1 MRSAVPSSH
10 VGVKINEWYKM
21 IRQFSVPDAEVLK
34 AEVELEIKIMKEDQ
48 DLLLYYSL
56 MCFRHQLMLDSLEPP
71 EKKYERPSISELLE
85 KIENHQKRLTGLL
98 KYYSLFFRGMYEFDQ
113 KEYVKAIHYYREAE
127 KELNEVTDE
136 IEKAE
141 FHYKLADAY
150 YQIDQHF
157 VSLNHLTI
165 AKNLFESNRFYKV
178 KVIGCNMM
186 FGANMYDMHRLS
198 EAETYYREALQ
209 TAEHLKGKQANRIIG
224 VIHHN
229 LGLVSARSENLTDA
243 EYFFR
248 KALEMK
254 DHLNTAN
261 GVRTLYMMAN
271 VLYQSS
277 KQEEARS
284 FYEKAL
290 KLALHCNEEEY
301 KAKLTIIYSIYEEYN
316 EKEVEQS
323 LNYLEKKRLWSEY
336 AELTEKIGDFHFD
349 TGNFKEGRNFLK
361 RAINA
366 QNQILKVTE
375 AL

>member
-1 MRSAVPSSH
+1 MGSAVPSSH
-10 VGVKINEWYKM
+10 VGVKINDWYKM

-34 AEVELEIKIMKEDQ
+34 SEVEQEIKAMEQDQ

-85 KIENHQKRLTGLL
+85 KIENQQKRLTGLL

-113 KEYVKAIHYYREAE
+113 KEYVQAIHYYRDAE
-127 KELNEVTDE
+127 QELNEVTDE

-150 YQIDQHF
+150 YQIDQHY

-165 AKNLFESNRFYKV
+165 AKSLFEGNCFYKV

-198 EAETYYREALQ
+198 EAETYYQEALHM
-209 TAEHLKGKQANRIIG
+209 AEHLKGKQANRIIG

-229 LGLVSARSENLTDA
+229 LGLVSARGRNLTGA

-254 DHLNTAN
+254 DHVNTAN
-261 GVRTLYMMAN
+261 GIRTLYMMAN

-277 KQEEARS
+277 KPEEARL
-284 FYEKAL
+284 FYQKAL

-316 EKEVEQS
+316 EEEVEQS
-323 LNYLEKKRLWSEY
+323 LNYLETKRLWSEY
-336 AELTEKIGDFHFD
+336 AELTEKIGDFHFE
-349 TGNFKEGRNFLK
+349 TGNFTEGRNFLK
-361 RAINA
+361 RTINA
-366 QNQILKVTE
+366 QTQILKVTE